1 MMFMKKFLL
10 AILVVPVLIQLNRAG
25 QRLVDGRLLN
35 VVLVLMLTTAVLGSV
50 LTARLAPRML
60 PESKS

>member
-1 MMFMKKFLL
+1 MKKFLL

-35 VVLVLMLTTAVLGSV
+35 VVLVLMLTTAVLGPV